1 MVADFY
7 EVDVRTIERY
17 LETNKEELERN
28 GYFLCGGKRLK
39 EFKLQFAPDITV
51 GHKTVSLSLF
61 DFRAF
66 LNIGMLLAESEKAKR
81 IRSLI
86 LDIVK
91 STINETSS
99 ALELFSAFP
108 LIVKYR

>member
-17 LETNKEELERN
+17 LETNKEELERK
-28 GYFLCGGKRLK
+28 GYFLCRGKQLK
-39 EFKLQFAPDITV
+39 EFKLQFAPDIYV
-51 GHKTVSLSLF
+51 RSKTVSLSLF